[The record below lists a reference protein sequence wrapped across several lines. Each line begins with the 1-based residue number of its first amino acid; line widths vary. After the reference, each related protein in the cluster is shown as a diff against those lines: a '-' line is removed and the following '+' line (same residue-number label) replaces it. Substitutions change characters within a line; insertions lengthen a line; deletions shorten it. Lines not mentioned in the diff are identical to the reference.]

1 MNKDRVFKIGGR
13 TFVGK
18 KTFPRSAKN
27 AAIKGVTGS
36 PFLKTIKKD
45 ADIIPSDPKEIIVNI
60 NARMIARYDPT
71 TNFAP
76 KRMAKI
82 KNTRRSNVSNKNSH
96 IADEKIMSE
105 NLEGDATTISR
116 VPNSWSFLILCE
128 KV

>member
-45 ADIIPSDPKEIIVNI
+45 ADIIPSDPKEIIVKI
-60 NARMIARYDPT
+60 NAIISATYDPIK
-71 TNFAP
+71 NFAP

-82 KNTRRSNVSNKNSH
+82 KNTRRSNVSNKNSQ
-96 IADEKIMSE
+96 IADEKIISE
-105 NLEGDATTISR
+105 NLECDATTISR

-128 KV
+128 NV